1 MRKTTI
7 KYIGRFFFSILLL
20 ILLICLINIK
30 ESVQIVKN
38 ITWPYLMGFFLV
50 TLWDRFV
57 MAYKWRFLLEAKGIR
72 ISWPGLTRIYF
83 KGTFIGNLLPTSLG
97 GDIIRAYE
105 LAKSD
110 SALEDVVA
118 SIAME
123 RFLGFLSSALM
134 ALMVLPLL
142 GILGPA
148 VPGALTVFLVVF
160 LLGGVLFFFVFM
172 AKMDSPGFRALFQKL
187 PASEKLL
194 GLASS
199 WSLYK
204 NHPRALWRFF
214 FWSFGEQLLPILGTY
229 LLALSLGLSL
239 PLYVYL
245 AVIPIT
251 QFFARIP
258 ISLSGFGI
266 QEGLFITFFS
276 FFGISTTMAFSL
288 GFASN
293 VGNILIG
300 LPGAYFYLR
309 GSRPLPLGE
318 NRS

>member
-1 MRKTTI
+1 MDKRTWI
-7 KYIGRFFFSILLL
+7 YLWRLSFSLLL
-20 ILLICLINIK
+20 LFLLLRLVRFEEALQMFKKMNGAAL
-30 ESVQIVKN
+30 
-38 ITWPYLMGFFLV
+38 TGYLV
-50 TLWDRFV
+50 TLFGDRLV
-57 MAYKWRFLLEAKGIR
+57 MAYKWKFLLEPKGIFL
-72 ISWPGLTRIYF
+72 SWKELAAVYF
-83 KGTFIGNLLPTSLG
+83 KGTLIGNLLPTSLG

-105 LAKSD
+105 LAKND
-110 SALEDVVA
+110 SALKDVVA

-123 RFLGFLSSALM
+123 RVLGFLSSALM
-134 ALMVLPLL
+134 ALMVLPWLSLL
-142 GILGPA
+142 GPDIPRPLIW
-148 VPGALTVFLVVF
+148 ALIVF
-160 LLGGVLFFFVFM
+160 LLGGVVLFFLFM
-172 AKMDSPGFRALFQKL
+172 AKVDSPGFKAILQKL
-187 PASEKLL
+187 PASKKLL

-204 NHPRALWRFF
+204 NYPRALWRFF

-266 QEGLFITFFS
+266 QEGLFMAFFS
-276 FFGISTTMAFSL
+276 FFGLASTSAFTL

-293 VGNILIG
+293 LGNIISG
-300 LPGAYFYLR
+300 LPGVFFYLR
-309 GSRPLPLGE
+309 KK
-318 NRS
+318 RSPGFQR